1 MSFLHPLHRLKSKA
15 AEKTNE
21 TQNDFA
27 TFVRMGSLIIDPVGT
42 MLFSEGTCVATGKGS
57 NPDLRR
63 SLYSLIVKYEH
74 YRRVYFNSCKK

>member
-42 MLFSEGTCVATGKGS
+42 MLFSEGTCVATGKGV

-63 SLYSLIVKYEH
+63 SLYSLIEKYEH
-74 YRRVYFNSCKK
+74 YSRKYFNST